1 MCKGND
7 IQGKVESSRSD
18 RTVEPG
24 ETGSVEAQ
32 AEERGFSGMTWAQMG
47 VSPAETTRR
56 QTVVVR
62 LNLLWSKRNK
72 TDDKQKQKR
81 IDREI
86 NRIRSDESYWLKEVA
101 FFMY

>member
-7 IQGKVESSRSD
+7 IQGKVDGSRSD

-24 ETGSVEAQ
+24 KTGSVEAQ
-32 AEERGFSGMTWAQMG
+32 AEERGFGGMTWAQMG

-72 TDDKQKQKR
+72 TDDRQKQKR
-81 IDREI
+81 LDREI

>member
-1 MCKGND
+1 
-7 IQGKVESSRSD
+7 
-18 RTVEPG
+18 
-24 ETGSVEAQ
+24 
-32 AEERGFSGMTWAQMG
+32 MTWAQMG

-56 QTVVVR
+56 QTVVIR

-72 TDDKQKQKR
+72 TDDVQKKKR
-81 IDREI
+81 LDREI

>member
-1 MCKGND
+1 
-7 IQGKVESSRSD
+7 
-18 RTVEPG
+18 
-24 ETGSVEAQ
+24 
-32 AEERGFSGMTWAQMG
+32 MTWAQMG

-62 LNLLWSKRNK
+62 LNLLWSKRNN

-86 NRIRSDESYWLKEVA
+86 NRIRSDESYWLKDVA
-101 FFMY
+101 FFLY